1 MSHPL
6 PNLKH
11 WHFEIDFENI
21 AWAIF
26 DQQGES
32 TNTFGQET
40 TRELEAIVSAA
51 EEAARRGEAKALV
64 FMSGKE
70 KAFVAGADIREFE
83 NLTREKDV
91 EDVVRQV
98 TAVFDRI
105 ESMPI
110 PVIAAIH
117 GYCLG
122 GGLEFAMACHY
133 RIATRDDA
141 TRIGLPEVKLGII
154 PGLHGTVRMIR
165 LAGAMDA
172 MTNMLQGKLLRPGAA
187 RAIGLVD
194 SLVPGRLELR
204 WAARKAAQQKRR
216 SKGATWWKR
225 LMSQPPLRGLL
236 AGRMRK
242 ATADKVREDHYPAP
256 FRLIELFEKYG
267 GDPRRQA
274 IAETR
279 YFAPL
284 MVSDTSR
291 NLRRVFHLSEMLKN
305 EAPKDGVGKVQR
317 VHVIG
322 AGTMGGDIAAWC
334 VISGMEVSLQDQ
346 TREQV
351 DKALGRAK
359 SLFRKRLRGK
369 GEADTAM
376 ARLIA
381 DVDGKHVPRA
391 DVIIEAIFENL
402 EAKQKLFQLLEGRA
416 KPGAILAS
424 NTSSIPI
431 EDIARGMRDPGRLIG
446 LHFFNPVPQMPL
458 VEVVRGPDSREQEVR
473 RGCAFVTAIGKFPL
487 ITKSTPGF
495 LVNRVLTPYMFSA
508 IAKLEEGVPKEKID
522 AAAEKF
528 GMPMGPIELVDTVGL
543 DIGKHVA
550 DNLGFA
556 VPANSQFA
564 RLVAEGKL
572 GKKSGQGFYVWT
584 EGKVQKTPGEFDQAE
599 LDLLG
604 KELVKPLI
612 DECEKCLA
620 EGVVSD
626 ADHVDA
632 GVIFGTGFAPFRGGP
647 LHYRNSFIK
656 PPSAVAAEPAPAATT
671 TTTAAAE

>member
-1 MSHPL
+1 MIKPL

-26 DQQGES
+26 DQQDSS
-32 TNTFGQET
+32 TNTFGNET
-40 TRELEAIVSAA
+40 TRELADIVAA
-51 EEAARRGEAKALV
+51 TEEAARRGEARALI
-64 FMSGKE
+64 FMSGKD
-70 KAFVAGADIREFE
+70 KAFIAGADIREFE

-91 EDVVRQV
+91 EDAVQQV

-105 ESMPI
+105 EHMSI

-154 PGLHGTVRMIR
+154 PGLHGTVRMIK
-165 LAGAMDA
+165 LAGALAA
-172 MTNMLQGKLLRPGAA
+172 MENMLQGRLLRPTAA

-194 SLVPGRLELR
+194 SLVPSKLELR

-216 SKGATWWKR
+216 SKPLALWKR
-225 LMSQPPLRGLL
+225 ALVLPPLRGLL
-236 AGRMRK
+236 ASRMRK
-242 ATADKVREDHYPAP
+242 ATAEKVREDHYPAP
-256 FRLIELFEKYG
+256 FKLIELFEKYG

-305 EAPKDGVGKVQR
+305 EAPKDGFKPHR

-346 TREQV
+346 TKEQV
-351 DKALGRAK
+351 EKALGRAK
-359 SLFRKRLRGK
+359 SLFRKRLRGR
-369 GEADTAM
+369 GETDTAM
-376 ARLIA
+376 SRLIA
-381 DVDGKHVPRA
+381 DVDGTHVPRA

-402 EAKQKLFQLLEGRA
+402 EAKQRLFQALEGRA
-416 KPGAILAS
+416 KPSAILAS

-431 EDIARGMRDPGRLIG
+431 EDIATGMRDPGRLIG

-458 VEVVRGPDSREQEVR
+458 VEVVRGPNSREQEVR

-495 LVNRVLTPYMFSA
+495 LVNRVLVPYMFAA
-508 IAKLEEGVPKEKID
+508 ISKVEEGMPKEKID

-528 GMPMGPIELVDTVGL
+528 GMPMGPIELADTVGL

-550 DNLGFA
+550 ENLGFQT
-556 VPANSQFA
+556 PANSQFA

-572 GKKSGQGFYVWT
+572 GKKSGEGFYSWVD
-584 EGKVQKTPGEFDQAE
+584 GKAQKTPGEFDAAE
-599 LDLLG
+599 LDKLG

-626 ADHVDA
+626 ADHIDA

-656 PPSAVAAEPAPAATT
+656 PAAPVAQPATAS
-671 TTTAAAE
+671 TAAAE

>member
-1 MSHPL
+1 MSPKTPL

-11 WHFEIDFENI
+11 WQFHIDMENI

-26 DQQGES
+26 DQAGES
-32 TNTFGQET
+32 TNSFGQET
-40 TRELEAIVSAA
+40 TRELEAIVAAA
-51 EEAARRGEAKALV
+51 EEAARRGEAQALV

-70 KAFVAGADIREFE
+70 KAFIAGADIREFE

-98 TAVFDRI
+98 TALFDRI
-105 ESMPI
+105 EHMTI

-154 PGLHGTVRMIR
+154 PGLHGTVRMIQ
-165 LAGAMDA
+165 LAGAPAA
-172 MTNMLQGKLLRPGAA
+172 MEAMLTGRLMRPSAA
-187 RAIGLVD
+187 RAMGLVD
-194 SLVPGRLELR
+194 QLVPSKLELR
-204 WAARKAAQQKRR
+204 WTARKAALQKRK
-216 SKGATWWKR
+216 SKGAPFAKR
-225 LMSQPPLRGLL
+225 ILSQTPARGFL
-236 AGRMRK
+236 AQRMRK
-242 ATADKVREDHYPAP
+242 ATAEKVREEHYPAP
-256 FRLIELFEKYG
+256 FKLIELFERYG
-267 GDPRRQA
+267 GDPKRQA

-291 NLRRVFHLSEMLKN
+291 NLRRVFQLSEMLKN
-305 EAPKDGVGKVQR
+305 EAPKDGFKPRR
-317 VHVIG
+317 VHVVG

-351 DKALGRAK
+351 EKALVRAK
-359 SLFRKRLRGK
+359 SLFKKRLRGR

-376 ARLIA
+376 ARLYA
-381 DVDGKHVPRA
+381 DVEGHHVARA

-402 EAKQKLFQLLEGRA
+402 EAKQKLFQALEQRA
-416 KPGAILAS
+416 KPDAVLAS

-431 EDIARGMRDPGRLIG
+431 EDIAEAMRDPGRLIG
-446 LHFFNPVPQMPL
+446 LHFFNPMPQMPL
-458 VEVVRGPDSREQEVR
+458 VEVVRGPNSREEAVR
-473 RGCAFVTAIGKFPL
+473 RGCAVVTAIGKFPL

-495 LVNRVLTPYMFSA
+495 LVNRVLAPYMFSA
-508 IAKLEEGVPKEKID
+508 IARLEEGVPKEKID
-522 AAAEKF
+522 AAAETF
-528 GMPMGPIELVDTVGL
+528 GMPMGPIELADTVGL

-550 DNLGFA
+550 ENLGFTT
-556 VPANSQFA
+556 PPNSEFA
-564 RLVAEGKL
+564 RLVAAGKL
-572 GKKSGQGFYVWT
+572 GKKSGQGFYAWV
-584 EGKVQKTPGEFDQAE
+584 EDKPQKAEATFDPAE
-599 LDLLG
+599 LDRLG

-620 EGVVSD
+620 EGVVAD
-626 ADHVDA
+626 ADQVDA

-647 LHYRNSFIK
+647 LHYRSSFAR
-656 PPSAVAAEPAPAATT
+656 PQPSQPETATGASAAN
-671 TTTAAAE
+671 AAAE

>member
-1 MSHPL
+1 MIKPL
-6 PNLKH
+6 PSLKH
-11 WHFEIDFENI
+11 WHFEIDFEQI
-21 AWAIF
+21 AWAVF
-26 DQQGES
+26 DQQGAS
-32 TNTFGQET
+32 TNTFGTET
-40 TRELEAIVSAA
+40 TRELGEIVAAA
-51 EEAARRGEAKALV
+51 EEAARRGEAKALI
-64 FMSGKE
+64 FMSGKD
-70 KAFVAGADIREFE
+70 KAFIAGADIREFE
-83 NLTREKDV
+83 SMTREADV
-91 EDVVRQV
+91 EDSVRQV
-98 TAVFDRI
+98 TQLFDRI
-105 ESMPI
+105 EGMPI

-154 PGLHGTVRMIR
+154 PGLHGTVRMIK
-165 LAGAMDA
+165 LAGAMAGMEA
-172 MTNMLQGKLLRPGAA
+172 MLTGRLMRPTAA

-194 SLVPGRLELR
+194 QLVPSKLELR
-204 WAARKAAQQKRR
+204 WAARKAAHRKTR
-216 SKGATWWKR
+216 SKPLAWWKR
-225 LMSQPPLRGLL
+225 LMAQPPLRGLL
-236 AGRMRK
+236 AQRMRK
-242 ATADKVREDHYPAP
+242 ATAEKVREDHYPAP
-256 FRLIELFEKYG
+256 FKLIELFEKYG

-279 YFAPL
+279 IFAPL

-305 EAPKDGVGKVQR
+305 EAPKEGIAKVQR

-334 VISGMEVSLQDQ
+334 VISGLEVSLQDQ

-351 DKALGRAK
+351 EKALGRAK
-359 SLFRKRLRGK
+359 SLFRKRLRGR

-376 ARLIA
+376 ARLIP
-381 DVDGKHVPRA
+381 DVEGRNVPRA

-402 EAKQKLFQLLEGRA
+402 EAKQRLFQSLEGRA

-431 EDIARGMRDPGRLIG
+431 EDIARGMSDPGRLIG

-473 RGCAFVTAIGKFPL
+473 RGCAFVATIGKFPL

-495 LVNRVLTPYMFSA
+495 LVNRVLAPYMFSA
-508 IAKLEEGVPKEKID
+508 IARLEEGVPKEKID

-550 DNLGFA
+550 DNLGFQT
-556 VPANSQFA
+556 PQNSQFA

-572 GKKSGQGFYVWT
+572 GKKSNQGFYTWVD
-584 EGKVQKTPGEFDQAE
+584 GKAQKTPGEFDPAE

-656 PPSAVAAEPAPAATT
+656 PSAPMAQNAATGA
-671 TTTAAAE
+671 AAAE

>member
-1 MSHPL
+1 MISPL

-11 WHFEIDFENI
+11 WRFEIDFENI
-21 AWAIF
+21 AWAVF
-26 DQQGES
+26 DQQGQS
-32 TNTFGQET
+32 TNSFGAET
-40 TRELEAIVSAA
+40 TRELETIVSAA
-51 EEAARRGEAKALV
+51 EEAARRNEAKALV
-64 FMSGKE
+64 FMSGKD
-70 KAFVAGADIREFE
+70 KAFIAGADIREFE

-98 TAVFDRI
+98 TGLFDRI

-165 LAGAMDA
+165 LAGALTA
-172 MTNMLQGKLLRPGAA
+172 MENMLQGRLLRAGAA
-187 RAIGLVD
+187 KAAGLVD
-194 SLVPGRLELR
+194 QLVPSKLELR
-204 WAARKAAQQKRR
+204 WAARKAAHQKRR
-216 SKGATWWKR
+216 SKGAPLWKR
-225 LMSQPPLRGLL
+225 AMSQPPLRGLL
-236 AGRMRK
+236 AQRMRK
-242 ATADKVREDHYPAP
+242 ATAEKVREDHYPAP
-256 FRLIELFEKYG
+256 FKLIELFEKYG

-274 IAETR
+274 LAETR

-305 EAPKDGVGKVQR
+305 EAPKDGFKPQR
-317 VHVIG
+317 IHVVG

-346 TREQV
+346 TIEQV
-351 DKALGRAK
+351 EKALGRAK
-359 SLFRKRLRGK
+359 SLFKKRLRGR
-369 GEADTAM
+369 GEADNAM
-376 ARLIA
+376 ARLNA
-381 DVDGKHVPRA
+381 DVQGKHVPRA

-402 EAKQKLFQLLEGRA
+402 EAKQKLFQALEGRA

-431 EDIARGMRDPGRLIG
+431 EDIARGMADPGRLIG

-458 VEVVRGPDSREQEVR
+458 VEVVRGPESREQEVR

-495 LVNRVLTPYMFSA
+495 LVNRVLAPYMFHA
-508 IAKLEEGVPKEKID
+508 IARLEEGIPKEKID
-522 AAAEKF
+522 DAAEKF
-528 GMPMGPIELVDTVGL
+528 GMPMGPIKLMDTVGL

-550 DNLGFA
+550 ENLGFQT
-556 VPANSQFA
+556 PPNSQFA
-564 RLVAEGKL
+564 QLVAEGRL
-572 GKKSGQGFYVWT
+572 GKKSGRGFYVWT
-584 EGKVQKTPGEFDQAE
+584 EDKAERMPGEFDQAD
-599 LDLLG
+599 LDRLG

-647 LHYRNSFIK
+647 LHYRNSFIR
-656 PPSAVAAEPAPAATT
+656 PTASPVQTAAS
-671 TTTAAAE
+671 AAAE